1 MDGSLDQSEEVKMVL
16 EDIQFIF
23 AKELMFI
30 QVFHRIEWFIFGS
43 QKVAKQRI
51 ESGNISRNMF

>member
-1 MDGSLDQSEEVKMVL
+1 MVL

>member
-1 MDGSLDQSEEVKMVL
+1 MDGSLDQREEVKMVL

-30 QVFHRIEWFIFGS
+30 QVFHRVE
-43 QKVAKQRI
+43 
-51 ESGNISRNMF
+51 